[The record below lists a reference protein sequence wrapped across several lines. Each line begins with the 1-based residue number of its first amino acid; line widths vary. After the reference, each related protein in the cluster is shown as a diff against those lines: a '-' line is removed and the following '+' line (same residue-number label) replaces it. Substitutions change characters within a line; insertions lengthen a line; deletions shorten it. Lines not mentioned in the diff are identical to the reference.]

1 MKLEVTRDVIS
12 DLWPLCQSGD
22 ASGDSRALVGL
33 FLGEDPEFAR
43 RLRESEALPPVVPH
57 VRLSPDAERRLLDEV
72 AGRARTKMLL
82 IAVAIATA
90 GLFALS
96 MVGGALFLFANR

>member
-22 ASGDSRALVGL
+22 ASGDSRALVGV

-43 RLRESEALPPVVPH
+43 TLRASEALPPVVPH
-57 VRLSPDAERRLLDEV
+57 VRLSPDAERRFLDEV
-72 AGRARTKMLL
+72 AGRARTKLLL

-90 GLFALS
+90 GLVVLGLA
-96 MVGGALFLFANR
+96 GGALFLFFNR